1 MSSITKC
8 HVGIDVSKD
17 RLDFAVHETGEC
29 FDFANTPKIFP
40 QIIKHLQRLQPKLI
54 VLEPSGGYE
63 QEILFALLTSGLPA
77 SLVNA
82 RQVHNFGIAVG
93 HLAKT
98 DRIDAV
104 LLARFAKT
112 VQPTISERP
121 SQAQIALVEL
131 VHRRNAMME
140 MLTAEKNRLHV
151 TRTTLAKEHI
161 RKHIEW
167 LQAQLNDMD
176 RELKELIDS
185 DQTWSELAD
194 LIESVPGVGP
204 VASVTLLALL
214 PELGRLNRRQIAA
227 LVGVA
232 PFNHDSGKKQGQ
244 RHIWGGRAAVRSALY
259 MCVISGLRC
268 NPVLKA
274 FYERLIKK
282 GKPAKVAIVACI
294 RKLLIILN
302 ALVRTR
308 EAWNPR
314 SLSPDHT

>member
-1 MSSITKC
+1 MSSIAAC

-17 RLDFAVHETGEC
+17 RLDFAVYESEEC
-29 FDFANTPKIFP
+29 FNFSNKTKFFP
-40 QIIKHLQRLQPKLI
+40 EIIERLKKLQPNLI

-63 QEILFALLTSGLPA
+63 QELLFAMLTSELPA

-82 RQVHNFGIAVG
+82 RQVHSFGVAVG

-98 DRIDAV
+98 DRIDAA

-112 VQPTISERP
+112 VQPTISENP
-121 SQAQIALVEL
+121 SPAQIALVEL
-131 VHRRNAMME
+131 VHRRHAMVE

-167 LQAQLNDMD
+167 LQSQLNDMD
-176 RELKELIDS
+176 HDLKEMIGS
-185 DQTWSELAD
+185 EQTWSDLAD
-194 LIESVPGVGP
+194 LIESVPGVGS
-204 VASVTLLALL
+204 VASATLLALL

-227 LVGVA
+227 LAGVA

-244 RHIWGGRAAVRSALY
+244 RHIWGGRAAVRTTLY
-259 MCVISGLRC
+259 MCVVSGLRC

-274 FYERLIKK
+274 FYKRLTQK
-282 GKPAKVAIVACI
+282 GKPSKVAIVACI

-302 ALVRTR
+302 AQVRTG
-308 EAWNPR
+308 EHWNPR
-314 SLSPDHT
+314 PLTAERV